1 MIKKIIRLKF
11 HIPQF
16 LIDEISSKIFYVHH
30 QIEKTQFHS
39 DNVLNIFFK
48 EKISKKKLAEI
59 IYSENALIR
68 GNEIEGVINAPM
80 MEME

>member
-1 MIKKIIRLKF
+1 MNNG
-11 HIPQF
+11 
-16 LIDEISSKIFYVHH
+16 
-30 QIEKTQFHS
+30 IEQS
-39 DNVLNIFFK
+39 G
-48 EKISKKKLAEI
+48 KKLAEI